1 MTGGSKTTIL
11 KLFNYLINVFALFG
25 CGYEFEVR
33 TQYVLM
39 HLKSI
44 SNPWLLSQLTS
55 QSVPQPY
62 GASSVFGL
70 ASLVELLFY
79 LLTYSFLES
88 YSSKYKIN
96 KKVFQTHTHS

>member
-1 MTGGSKTTIL
+1 MTGGSKTTIV

-70 ASLVELLFY
+70 ASLVEFISLFAY
-79 LLTYSFLES
+79 IQLFRILF
-88 YSSKYKIN
+88 
-96 KKVFQTHTHS
+96 F